1 VPSCCEPLQPQLLKP
16 SPSCSALSS
25 VGPWSPISSSTHS
38 FDLGP
43 LLLLMLY
50 PLPIAVAALR
60 KHNAL
65 LSIIVTNLWL
75 GWTVI
80 GWFVVLIWACNW
92 DVEPAAE

>member
-1 VPSCCEPLQPQLLKP
+1 MRIIATSLAQ
-16 SPSCSALSS
+16 ALAI
-25 VGPWSPISSSTHS
+25 VLGAELCWSLFVYFVEAYPD
-38 FDLGP
+38 FGP
-43 LLLLMLY
+43 LAALLLY
-50 PLPIAVAALR
+50 PLPIGVAALR

-65 LSIIVTNLWL
+65 LDIFIANLWL

>member
-1 VPSCCEPLQPQLLKP
+1 MLGAEFC
-16 SPSCSALSS
+16 
-25 VGPWSPISSSTHS
+25 WSLVAYFVEYHS

-80 GWFVVLIWACNW
+80 GWIVALIWACDTN
-92 DVEPAAE
+92 VEADYD